1 MIILLR
7 PIHGTALND
16 WLKANNEPI
25 PTMQVFLSKADQ
37 LKISLGVIPEEM
49 DVETVKVRHMRA
61 APGNHVLIN
70 GKAYVLHYMKR
81 GEYKLKKLRD
91 V

>member
-1 MIILLR
+1 MVILLK
-7 PIHGTALND
+7 PIFNRALRE
-16 WLKANNEPI
+16 WYAANNQPI
-25 PTMQVFLSKADQ
+25 STVQVFLSKADQ
-37 LKISLGVIPEEM
+37 LKISLGVTPEEM
-49 DVETVKVRHMRA
+49 DVVTIIVKHMKA

-70 GKAYVLHYMKR
+70 DKAYVLYYMKR

>member
-1 MIILLR
+1 MVILLR
-7 PIHGTALND
+7 PNFSTALLE
-16 WLKANNEPI
+16 WYEANNQPI
-25 PTMQVFLSKADQ
+25 PTLQVFLSKADQ